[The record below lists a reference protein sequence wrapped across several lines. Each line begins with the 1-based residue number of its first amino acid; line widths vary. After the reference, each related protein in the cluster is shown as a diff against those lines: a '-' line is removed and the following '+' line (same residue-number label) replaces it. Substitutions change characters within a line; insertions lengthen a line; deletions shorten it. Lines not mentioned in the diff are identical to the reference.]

1 EIRPGRFVRYPPA
14 GRHGPGSGHQQGV
27 DRAYGRYDR
36 FRLATRPGRL
46 LLVRAAQPRPESCDG
61 RSTQMRA
68 LKRILHIEDVPSI
81 QIVTRIALE
90 RIGGFEVL
98 SCASAQA
105 ALAEVRAFAPD
116 LILLDVML
124 PQMDGIELL
133 RQLAGLVD
141 LQQTP
146 VVLLTGHLER
156 ERLTELQ
163 QMGVREVLQKPF
175 DPLQLTAQLRA
186 IWEAEHE

>member
-1 EIRPGRFVRYPPA
+1 
-14 GRHGPGSGHQQGV
+14 
-27 DRAYGRYDR
+27 
-36 FRLATRPGRL
+36 
-46 LLVRAAQPRPESCDG
+46 
-61 RSTQMRA
+61 MRA

-156 ERLTELQ
+156 ERLAELQ
-163 QMGVREVLQKPF
+163 QMGVRDVMQKPF

>member
-1 EIRPGRFVRYPPA
+1 V
-14 GRHGPGSGHQQGV
+14 
-27 DRAYGRYDR
+27 
-36 FRLATRPGRL
+36 
-46 LLVRAAQPRPESCDG
+46 
-61 RSTQMRA
+61 
-68 LKRILHIEDVPSI
+68 
-81 QIVTRIALE
+81 
-90 RIGGFEVL
+90 
-98 SCASAQA
+98 
-105 ALAEVRAFAPD
+105 FAPD

-156 ERLTELQ
+156 ERLAELQ

>member
-1 EIRPGRFVRYPPA
+1 
-14 GRHGPGSGHQQGV
+14 
-27 DRAYGRYDR
+27 
-36 FRLATRPGRL
+36 
-46 LLVRAAQPRPESCDG
+46 
-61 RSTQMRA
+61 MKA
-68 LKRILHIEDVPSI
+68 LQRILHIEDVPSI

-90 RIGGFEVL
+90 KIGGFQVL

-105 ALAEVRAFAPD
+105 ALAEVQAFAPD

-133 RQLAGLVD
+133 RQLDALVD

-146 VVLLTGHLER
+146 VVLLTGHLEPAR
-156 ERLTELQ
+156 RAELEQ
-163 QMGVREVLQKPF
+163 LGVREVLPKPF

>member
-1 EIRPGRFVRYPPA
+1 
-14 GRHGPGSGHQQGV
+14 
-27 DRAYGRYDR
+27 
-36 FRLATRPGRL
+36 
-46 LLVRAAQPRPESCDG
+46 
-61 RSTQMRA
+61 MRA

-105 ALAEVRAFAPD
+105 ALAEVRVFAPD

-156 ERLTELQ
+156 ERLAELQ

>member
-1 EIRPGRFVRYPPA
+1 
-14 GRHGPGSGHQQGV
+14 
-27 DRAYGRYDR
+27 
-36 FRLATRPGRL
+36 
-46 LLVRAAQPRPESCDG
+46 
-61 RSTQMRA
+61 MKA
-68 LKRILHIEDVPSI
+68 LQRILHIEDVPSI

-90 RIGGFEVL
+90 KIGGFQVL

-133 RQLAGLVD
+133 RQLDGLVD

-146 VVLLTGHLER
+146 VVLLTGHLEPAR
-156 ERLTELQ
+156 RAELEQ
-163 QMGVREVLQKPF
+163 LGVREVLPKPF